1 MKKAAT
7 KGDPPLPI
15 ACSSTAASIGRRA
28 PGRTTGHPSAD
39 LLRQLD
45 DDPRRAA
52 HVAEPVAVLVVHQL
66 ADQLAAM
73 RSQGGGGC
81 LDVVDEEED
90 VADARGVGWCRSVV
104 ALVCGRVV
112 PGELELAA
120 VIRGAQHHD

>member
-45 DDPRRAA
+45 DDPGRAT

-66 ADQLAAM
+66 ANQLAALI
-73 RSQGGGGC
+73 SQGAQGC
-81 LDVVDEEED
+81 LDVVDDEED
-90 VADARGVGWCRSVV
+90 VADARGVGRRRPVV
-104 ALVCGRVV
+104 AVV
-112 PGELELAA
+112 
-120 VIRGAQHHD
+120 